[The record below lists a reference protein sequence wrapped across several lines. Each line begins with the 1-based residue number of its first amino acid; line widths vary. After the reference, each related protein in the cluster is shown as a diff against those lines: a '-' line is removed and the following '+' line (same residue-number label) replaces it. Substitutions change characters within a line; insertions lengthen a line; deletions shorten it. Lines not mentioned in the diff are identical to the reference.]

1 MPKLYKYS
9 GAGNDFVILDGRTE
23 DVSAFRSPERIA
35 ALCDRRTGFVAGD
48 CLERSEVRI
57 SGPAGPGTLAET
69 KSERGLR
76 PQGVTGGGTPFIYK
90 IQARIARLSVEFRAL
105 PDGSGFTE
113 VYLTGP
119 AEECVFGKA
128 L

>member
-9 GAGNDFVILDGRTE
+9 GAGNDFVVLDGRTE

-57 SGPAGPGTLAET
+57 SGPAGPGTLAPLR
-69 KSERGLR
+69 RG
-76 PQGVTGGGTPFIYK
+76 
-90 IQARIARLSVEFRAL
+90 A
-105 PDGSGFTE
+105 DGLMI
-113 VYLTGP
+113 LTDDP
-119 AEECVFGKA
+119 E
-128 L
+128 